1 MADLTNRFA
10 VLFAKINQA
19 QQQFQ
24 NQSVSKSVPDMPKDD
39 AENRREQNLLYP
51 EKVGKKIRENKLK
64 KEAEYKAFVKSLTDG
79 EISNLMLLGKKGQ
92 LVISKD
98 MLKSIGEDGTDLELD
113 RLDDYKL
120 IKREIIQD
128 DGLIQFSLTSL
139 GRRVLGDLNL

>member
-10 VLFAKINQA
+10 VLFAKINQV
-19 QQQFQ
+19 Q
-24 NQSVSKSVPDMPKDD
+24 NQISNQSFYKSTPDTPKDD
-39 AENRREQNLLYP
+39 AGDIAKSNALYP
-51 EKVGKKIRENKLK
+51 ERAGKKIRENKLK

-79 EISNLMLLGKKGQ
+79 EISNLMLLSKKGQ
-92 LVISKD
+92 FVISKD
-98 MLKSIGEDGTDLELD
+98 ILKSMGEDGTDLELD